1 MTNYVLDVSKWRCG
15 DTSVK
20 ALGEGT
26 THMLNHEGY
35 SCCLGQFALQQGV
48 TSEELLDRAAPEN
61 VARALCNKVY
71 DAAFVSE
78 CASRNHRVEGTELS
92 NDLIRINDSH
102 NTSYQ
107 EKIVSIRE
115 KLEEHGHSLT
125 VINDPLSNNNPAS

>member
-48 TSEELLDRAAPEN
+48 PSERLLGVADPED
-61 VARALCNKVY
+61 VARGLCNQIY
-71 DAAFVSE
+71 DDAFVSE
-78 CASRNHRVEGTELS
+78 YDSLYNRMLATELA

-102 NTSYQ
+102 STSYQ
-107 EKIVSIRE
+107 EKIVSIRA

-125 VINDPLSNNNPAS
+125 VVNDIASS